1 MTMFTRGE
9 VALVTAAAGAGIGR
23 AIATHLGTEGAEL
36 VISDAH
42 ERRAKETAE
51 KLSADLGREVL
62 GLRVDVTE
70 ENEVRAQVDRALE
83 RFGRV
88 DILCNNAGFLQEAQV
103 WEMSLDVWHRV
114 LDVNLTGS
122 FLTTRAVLPH
132 MIERRSGVIVNIAS
146 INAFRGI
153 ERQSHYAAAKAGV
166 AALTRATA
174 EEVGRFGVRV
184 AAVSPGWVYN
194 PFLERAAG
202 DDPEAFQRVVQGV
215 ADQTPLGRL
224 GEPDDIARVVAF
236 LASAQAGFITGE
248 VVGVTG
254 GLYMRP

>member
-1 MTMFTRGE
+1 MSLFTQGE

-23 AIATHLGTEGAEL
+23 AVATRLGVEGAQL

-42 ERRAKETAE
+42 ERRVKETAE
-51 KLSADLGREVL
+51 QLSTELGREVL
-62 GLRVDVTE
+62 ALQVDVADE
-70 ENEVRAQVDRALE
+70 HQVQAQVDLAME

-88 DILCNNAGFLQEAQV
+88 DILCNNAGFLQEARV
-103 WEMSLDVWHRV
+103 WEMPVDVWHRV
-114 LDVNLTGS
+114 VDVNLTGS
-122 FLTTRAVLPH
+122 FLTSRAVLPH
-132 MIERRSGVIVNIAS
+132 MIERRSGVIINIAS
-146 INAFRGI
+146 INAFRGV

-174 EEVGRFGVRV
+174 EEVGQFGVRV

-202 DDPEAFQRVVQGV
+202 DREEFHRVVQAV
-215 ADQTPLGRL
+215 AAETPMGRL
-224 GEPDDIARVVAF
+224 GQPEDIANVVAF
-236 LASAQAGFITGE
+236 LASEQAGFITGE

-254 GLYMRP
+254 GLFMRP

>member
-1 MTMFTRGE
+1 MTVFSKGE

-23 AIATHLGTEGAEL
+23 AVAMQLGAAGAEL

-51 KLSADLGREVL
+51 QLSAALGREVFA
-62 GLRVDVTE
+62 LRVDVS
-70 ENEVRAQVDRALE
+70 NEHEVQAQVDLALE
-83 RFGRV
+83 RFGRI
-88 DILCNNAGFLQEAQV
+88 DILCNNAGFLQEALV
-103 WEMSLDVWHRV
+103 WEMTTELWHKV
-114 LDVNLTGS
+114 VDINLTGP
-122 FLTTRAVLPH
+122 FLTSRAVLPH
-132 MIERRSGVIVNIAS
+132 MIERRSGVIINVSS

-166 AALTRATA
+166 AALTRTTA

-184 AAVSPGWVYN
+184 AAVCPGWVYN

-202 DDPEAFQRVVQGV
+202 DAETFQRMVRDVE
-215 ADQTPLGRL
+215 DQTPLGRMGNPADVANL
-224 GEPDDIARVVAF
+224 VAF
-236 LASAQAGFITGE
+236 LASDQASFITGE